1 MRCGGGAD
9 QEQAAG
15 AAGGSYG
22 GDRPDRQAGG
32 EVSQAAVCLLLDG
45 GGAVGMVVGDD
56 RLSAL
61 GEGSELAEVGVL
73 DRLGAVRGDRVPGRP
88 DAVAGI
94 GEDQVTARCR
104 GQCPLRPGP
113 PPRLAGLPCACR
125 EVSQVE
131 QVAEETS
138 LRAEHAG
145 AGERGGAAL
154 PGADDAAKPLV
165 QVRVEL
171 AQPPG

>member
-1 MRCGGGAD
+1 VRCGGGAD

-15 AAGGSYG
+15 AAGGSHG
-22 GDRPDRQAGG
+22 GDRPGRQAGG

-56 RLSAL
+56 GLAAL
-61 GEGSELAEVGVL
+61 GEGGEFAEVGVL
-73 DRLGAVRGDRVPGRP
+73 DRPGAVRGERVPGRP
-88 DAVAGI
+88 DAVVGI
-94 GEDQVTARCR
+94 GEDQVTAGCR
-104 GQCPLRPGP
+104 RQCPLRPGP
-113 PPRLAGLPCACR
+113 PPRLTRARR

-138 LRAEHAG
+138 LRAEDAG

-154 PGADDAAKPLV
+154 PGADDAGEPLV

-171 AQPPG
+171 VQPPG

>member
-15 AAGGSYG
+15 AAAGSHG

-32 EVSQAAVCLLLDG
+32 EVRQAAVCLLLDG
-45 GGAVGMVVGDD
+45 GGAAGMVVGDNG
-56 RLSAL
+56 LAAL
-61 GEGSELAEVGVL
+61 GEGGELGEVGVL
-73 DRLGAVRGDRVPGRP
+73 DRPGAVRGDRVRARP
-88 DAVAGI
+88 DAVVGI

-104 GQCPLRPGP
+104 GQRPLRPGP
-113 PPRLAGLPCACR
+113 APRPAGLPRARR

-131 QVAEETS
+131 QVAEEPS
-138 LRAEHAG
+138 LRTEHAG
-145 AGERGGAAL
+145 VGQRGGAAL
-154 PGADDAAKPLV
+154 PGADDAGEPV
-165 QVRVEL
+165 IQVRVEL